1 MMDCLNA
8 IQGRNLNNIPTN
20 MARLSNTQCWI
31 WEEIKMDYQGK
42 KWKNGETLIQGPF
55 NLIEVYGY
63 Q

>member
-42 KWKNGETLIQGPF
+42 KWKNGETLI
-55 NLIEVYGY
+55 
-63 Q
+63 